1 MSFNAF
7 LQRYS
12 QIAGIPRLR
21 GEWVKPTRADTRHL
35 RCQSERDR
43 DISCLMTHRLR
54 SGDSGGRSVPSNLDL
69 GRRVGFTVIYGV
81 AAPVKTPL
89 VGTLRK
95 Q

>member
-1 MSFNAF
+1 
-7 LQRYS
+7 
-12 QIAGIPRLR
+12 
-21 GEWVKPTRADTRHL
+21 
-35 RCQSERDR
+35 
-43 DISCLMTHRLR
+43 MTHRLR